1 MAKMKSIAIDLYR
14 FDELVW
20 KYGLASELVT
30 SEQKRLCD
38 LGFSDEVYGII
49 HDFEVKCFNCSEA
62 D

>member
-1 MAKMKSIAIDLYR
+1 MGKMKQIAIDLYR

-30 SEQKRLCD
+30 AEQKRLCA

-49 HDFEVKCFNCSEA
+49 HTFEVKCFNCSEA

>member
-1 MAKMKSIAIDLYR
+1 MGKMKSIAIDLYR

-49 HDFEVKCFNCSEA
+49 HDFEVKCFNCSEV

>member
-1 MAKMKSIAIDLYR
+1 MGKMKQIAIDLYR

-30 SEQKRLCD
+30 AEQKRLCA

-49 HDFEVKCFNCSEA
+49 HDFELKCFNCSEV